1 MNNLTVVSNN
11 TLPVTSISMANTDE
25 ISMTSLEIAS
35 LTGKEHRHVMRDIRV
50 LFKELEKSGHADQPV
65 CGFSA
70 RINNLGF
77 SVKDPHYILDKKHA
91 HCLVMGYSAAMRMA
105 VLNRIEELEV
115 ALQQMSKPEPYK
127 LPNRLELAQMV
138 IDAENETSRL
148 EEINSDKTFGQLTM
162 STVVGGCR
170 KDAHDANMYLVHN
183 GYMRSVLG
191 KGGKAL
197 GYVPTEKG
205 KDFIIPRSSDA
216 SRYKSVMFTKGVF
229 NILPEHFIRQIRTI
243 H

>member
-1 MNNLTVVSNN
+1 
-11 TLPVTSISMANTDE
+11 
-25 ISMTSLEIAS
+25 
-35 LTGKEHRHVMRDIRV
+35 
-50 LFKELEKSGHADQPV
+50 
-65 CGFSA
+65 
-70 RINNLGF
+70 
-77 SVKDPHYILDKKHA
+77 
-91 HCLVMGYSAAMRMA
+91 MA
-105 VLNRIEELEV
+105 VLNRIDELEE
-115 ALQQMSKPEPYK
+115 ALQKTKQPEPYK

-162 STVVGGCR
+162 TTVVGGCR

-197 GYVPTEKG
+197 GYIPTEKG